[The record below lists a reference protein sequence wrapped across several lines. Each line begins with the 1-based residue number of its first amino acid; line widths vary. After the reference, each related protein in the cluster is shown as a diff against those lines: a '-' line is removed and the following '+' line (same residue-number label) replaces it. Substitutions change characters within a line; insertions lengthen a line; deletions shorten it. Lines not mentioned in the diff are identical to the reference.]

1 MHRVAIGMGSNIGKP
16 QDHLNAAC
24 DALRDHPHV
33 QNFICSP
40 YLTTSPVGLLDQP
53 DFLNA
58 AATLSTTLSP
68 EALLELLLS
77 IEQSRGRNRA
87 QEQRWGPRT
96 LDLDILLFADRVIST
111 ASLNVPH
118 IHMKTRR
125 FVLEPLA
132 QIAPDWVVP
141 PSNQTVQELLDAL
154 TGRC

>member
-24 DALRDHPHV
+24 DALRAHPSVHD
-33 QNFICSP
+33 FRCSS
-40 YLTTSPVGLLDQP
+40 YLPTKPVGILDQP

-58 AATLSTTLSP
+58 AATFSTPLSSQSLLS
-68 EALLELLLS
+68 LLLS

-87 QEQRWGPRT
+87 SEQRWGPRT
-96 LDLDILLFADRVIST
+96 LDLDVLLYGDQLIST
-111 ASLNVPH
+111 AELNVPH
-118 IHMKTRR
+118 IQMKTRR

-141 PSNQTVQELLDAL
+141 PTNQTVQALLDAL
-154 TGRC
+154 NGRC